1 MVLKLHR
8 FFFFLLVLFI
18 PVNLSK
24 HFIFSWSYVNCVLVD
39 YLIPTFYLT
48 DLIIL
53 LILVFWDL
61 DLIVNKTKYRFK
73 TKVLPIFLTLLLF
86 LTMLS
91 FSANSPSSLAKLV
104 KYFELALL
112 FLYVG
117 LNFNFRKDFAKVTSL
132 VSASVLFE
140 SILGYFQFLKRG
152 SLFNNFLFFGE
163 QPYNFRTPG
172 INYDNLFGV
181 NIIPPYG
188 TFTHPNVFAGF
199 LVFGLTVIL

>member
-24 HFIFSWSYVNCVLVD
+24 HFIFSWSYVNGVLVD

-152 SLFNNFLFFGE
+152 SLFNNFLFFG
-163 QPYNFRTPG
+163 
-172 INYDNLFGV
+172 
-181 NIIPPYG
+181 
-188 TFTHPNVFAGF
+188 
-199 LVFGLTVIL
+199 